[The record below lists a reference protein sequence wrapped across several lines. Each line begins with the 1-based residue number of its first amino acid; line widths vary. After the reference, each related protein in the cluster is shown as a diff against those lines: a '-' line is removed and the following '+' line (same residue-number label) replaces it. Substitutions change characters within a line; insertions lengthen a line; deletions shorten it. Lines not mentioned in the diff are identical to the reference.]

1 MRYMYKTIFMMSVLG
16 LLVMG
21 FLASPAMSGG
31 NGPADGYTIHIQAPH
46 MMADGSVSGP
56 QHHYCKG
63 IQGGEVLQCMLF
75 ESTASDAKLVAVEYF
90 IAKDLARK
98 NVPLV
103 QWNRAF
109 HEGLPQS

>member
-56 QHHYCKG
+56 NIIIVKG
-63 IQGGEVLQCMLF
+63 FKEEKFFSACCLNQL
-75 ESTASDAKLVAVEYF
+75 
-90 IAKDLARK
+90 
-98 NVPLV
+98 
-103 QWNRAF
+103 
-109 HEGLPQS
+109 LPMQNW